1 MRPVLLTQ
9 ISTPL
14 RNGKG
19 KPQSIKAV
27 DAGEALKQTETYLPS
42 LSMPCARSQG
52 EQINKNLLRYWS
64 RPDTVSRP
72 AVDIDRGKLGS
83 GRTEPALAQAH
94 SRRRCADDY

>member
-27 DAGEALKQTETYLPS
+27 DAGKALKQTETCLPS
-42 LSMPCARSQG
+42 LTLPCARSQG
-52 EQINKNLLRYWS
+52 ENKQEPTALLVK
-64 RPDTVSRP
+64 T
-72 AVDIDRGKLGS
+72 
-83 GRTEPALAQAH
+83 
-94 SRRRCADDY
+94 